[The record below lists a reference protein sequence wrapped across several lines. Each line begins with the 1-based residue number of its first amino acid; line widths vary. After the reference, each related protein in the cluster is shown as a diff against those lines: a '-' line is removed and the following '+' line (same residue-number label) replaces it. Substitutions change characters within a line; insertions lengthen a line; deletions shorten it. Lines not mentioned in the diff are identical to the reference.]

1 MNDQH
6 RLPQEAA
13 VFIRGPKNSDIN
25 TLTEIVSFSKPNSCH
40 SVLIVYKRNKRKTDL
55 PLTLI
60 LPL

>member
-25 TLTEIVSFSKPNSCH
+25 TLTEIVSSSKPNSLPLC
-40 SVLIVYKRNKRKTDL
+40 LIVYKKETSENWIY
-55 PLTLI
+55 P
-60 LPL
+60 